1 MSKEKVLVP
10 LQLPKDAVKKASIG
24 HSFAEYDLV
33 RQYSALFVE
42 TPAIRAAL
50 DLNRPKCFFVGRRGT
65 GKTAV
70 TFFLQQKNAKNT
82 ILLIPQ
88 LLAAADEFISTDWS
102 SEDVH
107 QQPFKTLVC
116 SFKRAILDE
125 VLGEWIKQGL
135 YRFRSSDT
143 NISRERNIV
152 EQHEF
157 DIRLLDFV
165 SDGFTYLER
174 NQHKEWLKFINR
186 PKAIAEEM
194 DAEATSSRHK
204 FTVLIDRLDDSWN
217 GSDKAVVLV
226 MALMHACMEI
236 NATVGCVR
244 TLVFIRENVFERV
257 RSIDKESSR
266 LETAVV
272 SLEWTRELL
281 REFIERRLNRNL
293 ITKGALGGPTWN
305 AFFEVEPGKS
315 SEDEVFE
322 YCQYRPR
329 DVLLY
334 VSSALESAQAHVRS
348 RITQADLKAAKKKF
362 SESRLK
368 DLSDEYADNYARLN
382 LMLTRFYGLGTEY
395 TINAIED
402 FSRKLLVDEEIKQ
415 YCQSW
420 IYQYSA
426 PELLIGLLYTIGFV
440 GIKAE
445 SGRVTY
451 KSAESPLASI
461 PMITQHSV
469 IVIHPTYRDALN
481 LQDRLITS
489 IGDDVRLQQSGIVI
503 DLPES
508 ISLFD
513 YTKEIQRLQK
523 NLQTLP
529 TGDPSASQFE
539 DLVGDLIKLCFF
551 KALTNVQ
558 AKSRDVNGKVIRDW
572 IAGNHTG
579 IGFWQMV
586 RQQYGATQV
595 IWECKNYKELH
606 ADDFHQV
613 SYYMNPIIGR
623 LAFLAYRGGPEIKKG
638 YLEHIRRI
646 GNDKK
651 GMVLLIGERDLEVF
665 LRQAL
670 NGKKSES
677 HLQDIFDRT
686 VREIS

>member
-1 MSKEKVLVP
+1 
-10 LQLPKDAVKKASIG
+10 
-24 HSFAEYDLV
+24 
-33 RQYSALFVE
+33 
-42 TPAIRAAL
+42 
-50 DLNRPKCFFVGRRGT
+50 
-65 GKTAV
+65 
-70 TFFLQQKNAKNT
+70 
-82 ILLIPQ
+82 
-88 LLAAADEFISTDWS
+88 
-102 SEDVH
+102 
-107 QQPFKTLVC
+107 
-116 SFKRAILDE
+116 
-125 VLGEWIKQGL
+125 
-135 YRFRSSDT
+135 
-143 NISRERNIV
+143 
-152 EQHEF
+152 
-157 DIRLLDFV
+157 
-165 SDGFTYLER
+165 
-174 NQHKEWLKFINR
+174 
-186 PKAIAEEM
+186 
-194 DAEATSSRHK
+194 
-204 FTVLIDRLDDSWN
+204 
-217 GSDKAVVLV
+217 
-226 MALMHACMEI
+226 
-236 NATVGCVR
+236 
-244 TLVFIRENVFERV
+244 
-257 RSIDKESSR
+257 
-266 LETAVV
+266 
-272 SLEWTRELL
+272 
-281 REFIERRLNRNL
+281 
-293 ITKGALGGPTWN
+293 
-305 AFFEVEPGKS
+305 
-315 SEDEVFE
+315 
-322 YCQYRPR
+322 
-329 DVLLY
+329 
-334 VSSALESAQAHVRS
+334 
-348 RITQADLKAAKKKF
+348 
-362 SESRLK
+362 
-368 DLSDEYADNYARLN
+368 
-382 LMLTRFYGLGTEY
+382 MLTRFYGLGTEY
-395 TINAIED
+395 TINAIDD

-440 GIKAE
+440 GIKADT
-445 SGRVTY
+445 GQVTY
-451 KSAESPLASI
+451 KSAESPLASM
-461 PMITQHSV
+461 PMITQHSI

-651 GMVLLIGERDLEVF
+651 GMILLIGERDLEVF

-677 HLQDIFDRT
+677 HLQDIFDRI